1 MNNKGYTLME
11 MLLTLVIIAS
21 MMTLT
26 LKNTYMFNDD
36 HYKFMNAYLDAQTDS
51 LTSRTN
57 VLLNDD
63 NNIYFNENGH
73 VNMGRSIDIGKYKIV
88 VHLGNGY
95 LTYEQ

>member
-26 LKNTYMFNDD
+26 LKNTYLFNDD
-36 HYKFMNAYLDAQTDS
+36 HYNFMNAYLNSQVDS
-51 LTSRTN
+51 LTTRSN
-57 VLLNDD
+57 VLLEED
-63 NNIYFNENGH
+63 NSIYFNENGH
-73 VNMGRSIDIGKYKIV
+73 VNSGRSIDVGKYTVI